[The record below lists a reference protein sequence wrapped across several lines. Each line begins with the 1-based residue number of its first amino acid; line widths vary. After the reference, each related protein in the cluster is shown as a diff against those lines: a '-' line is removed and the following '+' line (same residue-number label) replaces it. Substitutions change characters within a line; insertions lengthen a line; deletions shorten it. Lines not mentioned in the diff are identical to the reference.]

1 MKTQSKQQIVNE
13 ALVDEAEVYDDEDLC
28 EVLKKK
34 EEERELVK
42 SIQECEKFIRLR
54 NQYFGQD
61 GCRAHD
67 RFGCPE
73 CSSYAR
79 GECPSTR
86 EEYGYSGWD

>member
-34 EEERELVK
+34 AEERMEEEEREAAA
-42 SIQECEKFIRLR
+42 ERIRLR
-54 NQYFGQD
+54 NQYFGAD
-61 GCRAHD
+61 GCHAHD

-86 EEYGYSGWD
+86 EEYGYSGW